1 MKHDVIATTEAPAAI
16 GPYNQAIRAGNLL
29 FVSGQIPLDPATGQI
44 VAGDVVAQT
53 ERVLDNLGAILKAAG
68 TGYAKVVR
76 TTVFLTDLGNFAKLN
91 ECYAKRFGDKPPARV
106 TVEVSKLP
114 RDSMVEI
121 DCIAIVED

>member
-1 MKHDVIATTEAPAAI
+1 MKHAIISTTEAPAAI

-44 VAGDVVAQT
+44 VAGDIVAQT
-53 ERVLDNLGAILKAAG
+53 ERVLDNLGAILRAAG
-68 TGYAKVVR
+68 TSYAKVVR
-76 TTVFLTDLGNFAKLN
+76 TTVFLTDLGNFAKVN
-91 ECYAKRFGDKPPARV
+91 ECYAQRFSEMAPARA

-121 DCIAIVED
+121 DCVAIIED